1 MYGSLL
7 AHAGPDEL
15 LPPLT
20 PARLVTAWEFEPLPV
35 LAVLGAAGL
44 YLYAV
49 RRLRSRGVPWSP
61 WRTASFCLLG
71 LGFVLLAT
79 TSALATYDTTLI
91 SVHMVQ
97 HMLLNMAAP
106 IFLVLGA
113 PITLALRTLPTRP
126 RRLLLAALHSRVA
139 RVLTFPV
146 VAGALFV
153 VNPFALYLTGWYEAT
168 LRNPLLHDLNHVH
181 FVLVGYL
188 WFESILGTDPLPSR
202 PPHLFR
208 LLAVVVTLPF
218 HAFLGITLLG
228 AVQPLAEDWYVSLD
242 REWPPSLLRDQ
253 EWAGGILWA
262 TGDLVGLV
270 VLVVLFAQWV
280 RASEREA
287 AREDRRLDRLER
299 TGIPAD
305 PRP

>member
-1 MYGSLL
+1 MHGSLL
-7 AHAGPDEL
+7 AHAGPGEL
-15 LPPLT
+15 PPPLT
-20 PARLVTAWEFEPLPV
+20 AARLLTTWEPEPLPV
-35 LAVLGAAGL
+35 LAVAAAAAA
-44 YLYAV
+44 YLYGV
-49 RRLRSRGVPWSP
+49 RRLRASGVPWSP

-71 LGFVLLAT
+71 LGAVLVAT
-79 TSALATYDTTLI
+79 TSALAAYDTTLI
-91 SVHMVQ
+91 SVHMGQ
-97 HMLLNMAAP
+97 HMLLNMVAP

-113 PITLALRTLPTRP
+113 PVTLALRTLPARP
-126 RRLLLAALHSRVA
+126 RGLLVAALHSRVA

-153 VNPFALYLTGWYEAT
+153 INPFALYLTGWYEAT
-168 LRNPLLHDLNHVH
+168 LRNPWLHDLNHVH

-188 WFESILGTDPLPSR
+188 WFESILGVDPLPSR
-202 PPHLFR
+202 PAHLFR

-228 AVQPLAEDWYVSLD
+228 AADPLAENWYAGLG
-242 REWPPSLLRDQ
+242 RTWPPSLLRDQ

-262 TGDLVGLV
+262 VGDLVGLV
-270 VLVVLFAQWV
+270 VVVVLFAQWV

-287 AREDRRLDRLER
+287 VREDRRLDRLDR
-299 TGIPAD
+299 LGVTTD